1 MAVEKNHSVC
11 DTGGLFSFGSHTK
24 HMILQ
29 VHISYALDIT
39 TLPSVRVTCKVPASC

>member
-1 MAVEKNHSVC
+1 MTVEKNHSVY
-11 DTGGLFSFGSHTK
+11 DTGRIFSFGFHTK

-39 TLPSVRVTCKVPASC
+39 TLPSVR